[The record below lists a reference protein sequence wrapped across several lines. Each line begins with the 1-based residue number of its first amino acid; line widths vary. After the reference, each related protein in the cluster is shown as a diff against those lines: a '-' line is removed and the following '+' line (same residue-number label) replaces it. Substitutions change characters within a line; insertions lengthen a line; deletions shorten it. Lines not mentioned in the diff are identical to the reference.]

1 VNASK
6 YNPFGLILGAVLVA
20 AVSSAGGYWI
30 ARRGSRAASDSMP
43 MTSTTSQERKPLYW
57 YDPMQP
63 NQHFDKPGKSP
74 FMDMQLVPK
83 YADETVE
90 KQARSIR
97 IDPGIVQNLGVRTT
111 KVERGAL
118 SQPVEAIGTLAFNQ
132 RDVAVVQARGNG
144 FVTKVYARA
153 PGDVIGREAP
163 LIDLLVPE
171 WAAAQTEF
179 LALSR
184 RGDRELIDAA
194 RQRLLLLGMPSEL
207 VRRVEEGGDPH
218 TTVTIR
224 SPLAGMIES
233 LDARA
238 GMTLSAGATIAKI
251 NGLATVWLE
260 AAIPE
265 VQGALL
271 QLGKSVE
278 ARLTAYPGQRFH
290 GRVIAVLPQAD
301 VETHTIRVRLEL
313 ANADGRLKPGMFAQ
327 VRLESGSRA
336 PVLYVASEAVIH
348 TGTRTVVIVADE
360 EGRFTPTEVQT
371 GVDIDGKTV
380 VLRGLTEGQR
390 AVASGQFLID
400 SEASLKGVLARL
412 SAQPRSPQ

>member
-1 VNASK
+1 VSASK
-6 YNPFGLILGAVLVA
+6 YELVGLVLGAIIIA
-20 AVSSAGGYWI
+20 AGSSAGGYWI
-30 ARRGSRAASDSMP
+30 ARRGTQAASGSTAMASM
-43 MTSTTSQERKPLYW
+43 SGQERKPLYW

-83 YADETVE
+83 YADD
-90 KQARSIR
+90 ARESGPASLR

-118 SQPVEAIGTLAFNQ
+118 SQPVEAIGNLGFNQ
-132 RDVAVVQARGNG
+132 RDIAVVQARGNG

-163 LIDLLVPE
+163 IVDLLVPE

-184 RGDRELIDAA
+184 AGDRELIDAA

-207 VRRVEEGGDPH
+207 VRQVEETRELR

-224 SPLAGMIES
+224 SPVAGMIES
-233 LDARA
+233 LDARE
-238 GMTLSAGATIAKI
+238 GMTISTGATLAKI

-265 VQGALL
+265 ARGAVL

-278 ARLTAYPGQRFH
+278 ARLTAYPGQRFN
-290 GRVIAVLPQAD
+290 GRVIAVLPQANA
-301 VETHTIRVRLEL
+301 ETHTVRVRIEL

-327 VRLESGSRA
+327 VRLDSDNQS

-348 TGTRTVVIVADE
+348 TGTRTVVIVSDD

-371 GVDIDGKTV
+371 GADLDGKTV
-380 VLRGLTEGQR
+380 ILRGLTEGQR
-390 AVASGQFLID
+390 VVASGQFLID

-412 SAQPRSPQ
+412 GAKPGSPQ

>member
-1 VNASK
+1 MNASK

-301 VETHTIRVRLEL
+301 VETHTVRVRLEL

-371 GVDIDGKTV
+371 GADIDGKTV

>member
-301 VETHTIRVRLEL
+301 VETHTVRVRLEL

-371 GVDIDGKTV
+371 GADIDGKTV